1 MLRDSGIHDRLIL
14 ERFSHR
20 QSIRSLRL
28 GRAITGHEPSNTPHS
43 RGVGKQ
49 MDLRAYATIAAR
61 YRRSISLLALLTT
74 FAGVALVIDQP
85 KGTLLEWL
93 ALPLLVGGGSVFA
106 WALVPRRLGDTETRP
121 SIADRL
127 LRQITWQG
135 RLVSFFPAMAIGILI
150 ADLVYNLTLS
160 ATPALQTEDI
170 IVLLAAATLL
180 AYPFVPGRF
189 ARDRDFL
196 MLFFIC
202 LNAILVVP
210 LLAARIYTADFE
222 RSVDGYS
229 WVALAPQTSAVLSL
243 FGVDNSV
250 HSVAGSTAPGLTFVP
265 QHFPVQVT
273 VVITTACSGIY
284 SFAIFASAFIAFV
297 LTEYEQ
303 MSRKI
308 WLLLGLGFLT
318 SYIANILRMVV
329 IVMVGYYTDTAES
342 DLQNML
348 IAHSYAGWLIFLG
361 WLGLFWAA
369 LFRLLPRG
377 VDGTREVAPSL
388 TRANA
393 AARCGVCSNALT
405 PIVAAT
411 RCSCGSVFHR
421 RCLVGMELCPACGR
435 QQLRDGTRLA
445 DG

>member
-1 MLRDSGIHDRLIL
+1 MY
-14 ERFSHR
+14 
-20 QSIRSLRL
+20 
-28 GRAITGHEPSNTPHS
+28 
-43 RGVGKQ
+43 
-49 MDLRAYATIAAR
+49 LRAWATFAAR
-61 YRRSISLLALLTT
+61 HRWIISFLALVTT

-85 KGTLLEWL
+85 KGTPLEWL
-93 ALPLLVGGGSVFA
+93 APPLLIGGGSAFA
-106 WALVPRRLGDTETRP
+106 WASLPRPISDSRSGA
-121 SIADRL
+121 SISSRL
-127 LRQITWQG
+127 LRRITWQG
-135 RLVSFFPAMAIGILI
+135 RLVSFFPVIAIAIVLS
-150 ADLVYNLTLS
+150 DLVYNLALS

-180 AYPFVPGRF
+180 VYPFVP
-189 ARDRDFL
+189 ARLARERDFV

-210 LLAARIYTADFE
+210 LLAARIYAADFE

-229 WVALAPQTSAVLSL
+229 WVALAPQTSAVLSFL
-243 FGVDNSV
+243 GIANSV
-250 HSVAGSTAPGLTFVP
+250 HAVTGSTAPGLTFVP

-284 SFAIFASAFIAFV
+284 SFAIFASAFLAFI

-308 WLLLGLGFLT
+308 WLLLGMGFLT

-329 IVMVGYYTDTAES
+329 IVLVGYYTDTAES

-361 WLGLFWAA
+361 WLGLFWVG
-369 LFRLLPRG
+369 LFRLLPQGVGITRG
-377 VDGTREVAPSL
+377 APASPP
-388 TRANA
+388 RATG
-393 AARCGVCSNALT
+393 AARCGVCLSALT
-405 PIVAAT
+405 PIVAAI

-421 RCLVGMELCPACGR
+421 RCLVGVERCPTCGR
-435 QQLRDGTRLA
+435 SQLGDGA
-445 DG
+445 PFAGA